1 MAPPGLRACIGLLD
15 RPSEQRQDPFALDLA
30 GVGGH
35 LAVIGAPQT
44 GKSTLLRTLLAAL
57 MVTYRPSELRAYAL
71 DFGGGLLRAFGAA
84 PHFGGVAGKRDP
96 ERVRATISQIR
107 AMIHEREACFRELG
121 IDSMAEARE
130 RRRTGDLTPEQAA
143 DVLLVIDNW
152 AALLREYEDLTED
165 LTEIAAAGLHHGVHL
180 VITAGR
186 SAEIRP
192 AIREAFGTRLE
203 LRLNDPMESD
213 FGRKV
218 AESVPADAPGR
229 GVTPDGLHFQVALPR
244 IDGRAE
250 TAGLSEAIGELART
264 LADNWDGLRATPVR
278 VLPEQVALEELPQ
291 PPGGGLVLAIEELTL
306 APVALDPAAARR
318 PSGAAAAGAWTAA
331 AQARSRGDVAARP
344 GRGRGKDRRCRRQRR
359 SRAGRP
365 FDVTRRA
372 AAIVA
377 TGLLACLWAA
387 GCGSSASDSPTAAA
401 KRFVGAVTHDDRG
414 SWCEQIGESLL
425 VAHKTGGLAPRLLS
439 LCKTSDVFEITGS
452 CDREAVIS
460 GASVTGDSVH
470 GDRATVTLSS
480 GATLGLQRS
489 DSNWYVT
496 SISGGTGRAIK
507 QGRCA
512 GAGA

>member
-1 MAPPGLRACIGLLD
+1 MRACIGLLD

-278 VLPEQVALEELPQ
+278 VLPEQVALESSPSR
-291 PPGGGLVLAIEELTL
+291 
-306 APVALDPAAARR
+306 PAAAWCSQSRSSR
-318 PSGAAAAGAWTAA
+318 SP
-331 AQARSRGDVAARP
+331 RSRSTPLLRGVRAEPLPP
-344 GRGRGKDRRCRRQRR
+344 GRGRLLRRRGRAAMLQLGQAGV
-359 SRAGRP
+359 AGRTV
-365 FDVTRRA
+365 DVDGNGGVER
-372 AAIVA
+372 
-377 TGLLACLWAA
+377 
-387 GCGSSASDSPTAAA
+387 
-401 KRFVGAVTHDDRG
+401 VGHLT
-414 SWCEQIGESLL
+414 
-425 VAHKTGGLAPRLLS
+425 
-439 LCKTSDVFEITGS
+439 
-452 CDREAVIS
+452 
-460 GASVTGDSVH
+460 
-470 GDRATVTLSS
+470 
-480 GATLGLQRS
+480 
-489 DSNWYVT
+489 
-496 SISGGTGRAIK
+496 
-507 QGRCA
+507 
-512 GAGA
+512 